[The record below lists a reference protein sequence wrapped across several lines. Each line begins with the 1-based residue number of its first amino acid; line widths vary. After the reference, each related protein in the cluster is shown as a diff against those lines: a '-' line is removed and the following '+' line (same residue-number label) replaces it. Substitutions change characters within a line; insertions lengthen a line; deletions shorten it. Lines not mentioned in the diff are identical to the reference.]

1 MLAELS
7 ILQFAVGQFF
17 HLHGVEKTFFKAP
30 VENFEEY
37 WLSHEPCGHIKQGPY
52 IIPETSE
59 LLLLIAHPSL
69 RKLPPA
75 QEKYNFA
82 IVTEHCCEVEAAEF
96 EANLKKLDF
105 IENYEVKWIALVLK
119 NIF

>member
-1 MLAELS
+1 MTFSRHQLK
-7 ILQFAVGQFF
+7 ILRNIDSHMSHVDTSNKVLTTIPK
-17 HLHGVEKTFFKAP
+17 HLNYLCSV
-30 VENFEEY
+30 
-37 WLSHEPCGHIKQGPY
+37 
-52 IIPETSE
+52 
-59 LLLLIAHPSL
+59 AHPSL

-105 IENYEVKWIALVLK
+105 IENYEVK
-119 NIF
+119 